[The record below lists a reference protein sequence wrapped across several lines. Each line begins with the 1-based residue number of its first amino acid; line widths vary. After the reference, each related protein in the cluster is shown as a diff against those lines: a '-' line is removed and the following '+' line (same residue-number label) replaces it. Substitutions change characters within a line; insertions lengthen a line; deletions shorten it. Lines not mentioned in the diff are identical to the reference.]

1 MDQFDF
7 KIDII
12 CEISYLNEDTLSL
25 KDHKKSFEEHF
36 HNVINLLERWVKG
49 KLYISWEEDD
59 VNFLNFLLHS
69 RWLYKEIMFK
79 EYSSLLKELA
89 SKVTCPLILSL
100 NKEDQFFL
108 DLSYW
113 FITQGEE
120 IFNKLNLQKERDEIS
135 LHLGKE
141 K

>member
-1 MDQFDF
+1 MDQYDF

-12 CEISYLNEDTLSL
+12 CEISYLNEDALSL

-36 HNVINLLERWVKG
+36 HNVINLLERWVKE
-49 KLYISWEEDD
+49 KLYLSWEEDD

-79 EYSSLLKELA
+79 EYSSLLGELA
-89 SKVTCPLILSL
+89 SKVICPLILSL
-100 NKEDQFFL
+100 KKEDQFFL

-120 IFNKLNLQKERDEIS
+120 ILNKLNLQKERDEIS

>member
-1 MDQFDF
+1 MDQYDF

-12 CEISYLNEDTLSL
+12 CEISYLNEDAISL

-36 HNVINLLERWVKG
+36 RNVINLLERWAKE
-49 KLYISWEEDD
+49 KLYLSWEEDD

-79 EYSSLLKELA
+79 EYSSLLGELA
-89 SKVTCPLILSL
+89 SKVICPLILSL
-100 NKEDQFFL
+100 KKEDQFFL

-120 IFNKLNLQKERDEIS
+120 ILNKLSLQKERDEIS

>member
-12 CEISYLNEDTLSL
+12 CEISYLNEDAPSL

-36 HNVINLLERWVKG
+36 HNAINFLERWVKE